1 MRYAGRPH
9 VVVHGYRKPTC
20 PSPAMA
26 PQHAGGVDENTPL
39 LSSVATS
46 QQSSDPA
53 FVLRHEFKVHD
64 YARRFAPARYLLSVF
79 EPSTEGR
86 SVYASS
92 TQDVCV
98 TTLIEDGRFR
108 LL

>member
-1 MRYAGRPH
+1 MRLHFAH
-9 VVVHGYRKPTC
+9 VVVHGCTNPTC
-20 PSPAMA
+20 PCSAMV

-64 YARRFAPARYLLSVF
+64 YAHRFAPARYLLSVF
-79 EPSTEGR
+79 EPCTEGR

-92 TQDVCV
+92 TQNVCM
-98 TTLIEDGRFR
+98 TLLILG
-108 LL
+108 